1 MKGKFFKLLIIQLK
15 VKLNLNYKMWMQKGG
30 TPRLIQIM
38 YCGYTVLYIYKHI
51 ICYIMVI
58 LYIVYVQYSMT
69 QKQRE

>member
-1 MKGKFFKLLIIQLK
+1 
-15 VKLNLNYKMWMQKGG
+15 MQKGG